1 MDNSNLGS
9 GLLVSPYDSR
19 DYKFRDLLKLGSVNI
34 PYEYQSEVFPF
45 VYNQGKSQMCC
56 ACSYSAVR
64 YLQESDNSQSSLSLP
79 LSPAFNYGLRPEEEN
94 FEGMY
99 LRTCLKGGT
108 DVGSILYDDMPGFYT
123 TNEAYNKVNNSL
135 ELYRNK
141 ADEFKIDSYYV
152 CSSRREIQ
160 IAILTTKAVIT
171 GIPIFDC
178 FYDVGSDGIIN
189 YNSNRDVVNYGGHAV
204 TITGWG
210 YINNKFHWRLL
221 NSWGTEWGEGGYA
234 WLPEEYPWI
243 ENAYVIVD
251 TTTKLKFN
259 EYISKFYC

>member
-1 MDNSNLGS
+1 MNNSNLGS

-135 ELYRNK
+135 DLYRNK
-141 ADEFKIDSYYV
+141 ADEFRIDSYYV

-160 IAILTTKAVIT
+160 VAILTTKAVIT
-171 GIPIFDC
+171 GIPIFDS
-178 FYDVGSDGIIN
+178 FYDVGSDGVVQ
-189 YNSNRDVVNYGGHAV
+189 YDTTRDVINYGGHAV

-221 NSWGTEWGEGGYA
+221 NSWGTGWGEGGYA

-251 TTTKLKFN
+251 TSTKMKFN
-259 EYISKFYC
+259 DYISKFYC